1 MCVRQYVYVT
11 CIVATAC
18 RVYTWCSQPTGT
30 SGVGNGYGSRGCGIC
45 SDGDVNAAVTC
56 MCLYWSVCVMCMYG
70 LVGCECVRD
79 CDKGAHDGGA

>member
-1 MCVRQYVYVT
+1 MLTANGHQRRRQWL
-11 CIVATAC
+11 
-18 RVYTWCSQPTGT
+18 RCSR
-30 SGVGNGYGSRGCGIC
+30 SRSRGRGRGIC